1 MSESI
6 RDIVDIGL
14 EGVLVILLLTIS
26 YKIYKMKCD
35 FSSSCFK
42 KDDNAQRNYDPD
54 SQLGGRGKYLNK
66 EWTIYFLFF
75 MCFRK

>member
-42 KDDNAQRNYDPD
+42 KDDN
-54 SQLGGRGKYLNK
+54 GI
-66 EWTIYFLFF
+66 TIQTHNSGVDEI
-75 MCFRK
+75 

>member
-42 KDDNAQRNYDPD
+42 KDDN
-54 SQLGGRGKYLNK
+54 GI
-66 EWTIYFLFF
+66 TIQTHNSGEEESV
-75 MCFRK
+75 

>member
-26 YKIYKMKCD
+26 YKIYRMKCD

-42 KDDNAQRNYDPD
+42 KDDN
-54 SQLGGRGKYLNK
+54 GI
-66 EWTIYFLFF
+66 TIQTHNSGEEESI
-75 MCFRK
+75 

>member
-42 KDDNAQRNYDPD
+42 KDDN
-54 SQLGGRGKYLNK
+54 GI
-66 EWTIYFLFF
+66 TIQTHNSGEEESI
-75 MCFRK
+75 

>member
-14 EGVLVILLLTIS
+14 DGVLVILLLTIS
-26 YKIYKMKCD
+26 YKIYKMKCY

-42 KDDNAQRNYDPD
+42 KDDN
-54 SQLGGRGKYLNK
+54 GI
-66 EWTIYFLFF
+66 TIQTHY
-75 MCFRK
+75 

>member
-6 RDIVDIGL
+6 RDFVDIGL

-26 YKIYKMKCD
+26 YKIYRMKCD

-42 KDDNAQRNYDPD
+42 KDDN
-54 SQLGGRGKYLNK
+54 GI
-66 EWTIYFLFF
+66 TIQTHNSGEEESI
-75 MCFRK
+75 

>member
-6 RDIVDIGL
+6 KDIVDIGL

-42 KDDNAQRNYDPD
+42 KDDN
-54 SQLGGRGKYLNK
+54 GI
-66 EWTIYFLFF
+66 TIQTHNSGEE
-75 MCFRK
+75 KSI

>member
-6 RDIVDIGL
+6 KDIVDIGL

-26 YKIYKMKCD
+26 YKIYRMKCD

-42 KDDNAQRNYDPD
+42 KDDN
-54 SQLGGRGKYLNK
+54 GT
-66 EWTIYFLFF
+66 TIQTHNSGEEESI
-75 MCFRK
+75 

>member
-26 YKIYKMKCD
+26 YKIYKMKCY

-42 KDDNAQRNYDPD
+42 KDDN
-54 SQLGGRGKYLNK
+54 GI
-66 EWTIYFLFF
+66 TIQTHNSGEEESI
-75 MCFRK
+75 

>member
-6 RDIVDIGL
+6 RGIVDIGL

-42 KDDNAQRNYDPD
+42 KDDN
-54 SQLGGRGKYLNK
+54 GI
-66 EWTIYFLFF
+66 TIQTHNSGEEESI
-75 MCFRK
+75 